1 MNQKIPEYLAKFSV
15 NIQMLIF
22 VLVFSIVFV
31 SVYTPFDL
39 NTLYQ
44 SLDDLM
50 KAVYIVITVVGC
62 VSILVISRLILWAV
76 CKRERISMLQYI
88 IWIAAEIVTIVFV
101 YAVFSKFVL
110 DDERAFGEIFERALI
125 FVPSILFIPYLVS
138 YMYYSLK
145 EKNRKL
151 NTLLDKQEIWDNKP
165 YTHVD
170 EVFNFCDEKG
180 KLKLSMLLANVYYI
194 AAADNYVNIYY
205 IDNGH
210 LVHYML
216 RNNLKELEEKLQ
228 SKGFCRNHRSY
239 IVNMQKIKMIS
250 REKEGL
256 FIIFDS
262 DEVAPVPVSKTYS
275 EQIVEKFASA
285 N

>member
-1 MNQKIPEYLAKFSV
+1 MNQKIPDYLAKFSI
-15 NIQMLIF
+15 NIQMLVF
-22 VLVFSIVFV
+22 VLVFSMAFVFI
-31 SVYTPFDL
+31 YTPFDL
-39 NTLYQ
+39 NALYQ
-44 SLDDLM
+44 SLDDVM
-50 KAVYIVITVVGC
+50 KAVYAIITVLGC

-76 CKRERISMLQYI
+76 SKKDRVSLLQYI
-88 IWIAAEIVTIVFV
+88 IWIAAEIFLIIFV
-101 YAVFSKFVL
+101 YTVFSKFVL
-110 DDERAFGEIFERALI
+110 ADEREFGVIFERTLI

-151 NTLLDKQEIWDNKP
+151 NSLLDRHEIWENKP

-170 EVFNFCDEKG
+170 EVFNFMDEKG
-180 KLKLSMLLANVYYI
+180 KLRLSMLLANVYYLGG
-194 AAADNYVNIYY
+194 ADNYINIYY

-216 RNNLKELEEKLQ
+216 RNNLKRLEETLQ
-228 SKGFCRNHRSY
+228 YKGFCRSHRSY

-256 FIIFDS
+256 FIIFDN
-262 DEVAPVPVSKTYS
+262 DEVPPVPVSKTYS
-275 EQIVEKFASA
+275 EQIIEKFASA
-285 N
+285 D

>member
-1 MNQKIPEYLAKFSV
+1 M
-15 NIQMLIF
+15 
-22 VLVFSIVFV
+22 
-31 SVYTPFDL
+31 
-39 NTLYQ
+39 
-44 SLDDLM
+44 
-50 KAVYIVITVVGC
+50 
-62 VSILVISRLILWAV
+62 
-76 CKRERISMLQYI
+76 
-88 IWIAAEIVTIVFV
+88 
-101 YAVFSKFVL
+101 
-110 DDERAFGEIFERALI
+110 
-125 FVPSILFIPYLVS
+125 
-138 YMYYSLK
+138 
-145 EKNRKL
+145 
-151 NTLLDKQEIWDNKP
+151 
-165 YTHVD
+165 D

-180 KLKLSMLLANVYYI
+180 KVKLSMLLANVYYI